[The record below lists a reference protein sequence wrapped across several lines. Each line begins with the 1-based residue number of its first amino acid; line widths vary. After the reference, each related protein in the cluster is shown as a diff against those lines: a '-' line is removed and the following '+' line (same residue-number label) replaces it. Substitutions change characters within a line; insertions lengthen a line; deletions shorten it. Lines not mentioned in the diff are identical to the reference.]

1 MPAFPGTFCG
11 KLNASPEGKNPKFPG
26 ICGTPG
32 GLGLVIALFDV
43 NEVLFF
49 AFTNLKEFLSN
60 SICVEFSNDI
70 NTKSDSVVVV
80 SFGVVRVV
88 GMVVIVVGLCVVGL
102 EVVVVI
108 FDVVLE
114 FSIDFL
120 LTFGLELAEIVCLTV
135 GFLLVVVSGGVN
147 VVLSVV
153 SFTSKNCVVGD
164 IVVVGV
170 VGIEVVVVIT
180 GKVNFL
186 LILCLV

>member
-1 MPAFPGTFCG
+1 VPAFPGTFCG

-26 ICGTPG
+26 ICGVPG
-32 GLGLVIALFDV
+32 GLGFVIVLFDD
-43 NEVLFF
+43 VLFF

-60 SICVEFSNDI
+60 SVCVEFSNGI
-70 NTKSDSVVVV
+70 KTKSDSVVVMN
-80 SFGVVRVV
+80 FCVVRVV

-120 LTFGLELAEIVCLTV
+120 LTFGLELAEIVCLTI
-135 GFLLVVVSGGVN
+135 GFLLVVVSGVVN

-170 VGIEVVVVIT
+170 VGIGVVIVS